1 MAGGEFLI
9 QVRDHG
15 AGIAA
20 ADMPQLFNRFYR
32 GGQAVH
38 HTSGSGMGLSIARG
52 LLAVEGA
59 RVWAENAPDGGAIF
73 SVAVPVEWKREGDVT
88 V

>member
-1 MAGGEFLI
+1 MI
-9 QVRDHG
+9 RVRDHG
-15 AGIAA
+15 PGIAA
-20 ADMPQLFNRFYR
+20 ADLPQLFHRFYR
-32 GGQAVH
+32 GGQAKQ

-73 SVAVPVEWKREGDVT
+73 SIAVPVEWKREGEVA